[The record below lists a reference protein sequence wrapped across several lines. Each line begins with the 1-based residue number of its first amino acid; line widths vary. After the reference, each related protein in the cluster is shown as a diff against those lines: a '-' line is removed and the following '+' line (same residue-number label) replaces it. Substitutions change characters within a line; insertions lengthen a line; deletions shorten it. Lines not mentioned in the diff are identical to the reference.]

1 MSARIDTIKKEK
13 EKTIE
18 KALEKDK
25 KLFEAAFDLTLE
37 QLEENGC
44 PESDE
49 GWFCP
54 EMVEGAGH
62 LITERVPLVLEVLHE
77 EDYLERKVNM
87 GIPHYRI
94 KK

>member
-18 KALEKDK
+18 KVLEKDK
-25 KLFEAAFDLTLE
+25 KLFKAAFDLTLE
-37 QLEENGC
+37 QMEKNGC

-49 GWFCP
+49 DWFCP
-54 EMVEGAGH
+54 EMIKAEGH
-62 LITERVPLVLEVLHE
+62 LVTERVPLVLEVIHE
-77 EDYLERKVNM
+77 EGHLERKVNM

-94 KK
+94 K